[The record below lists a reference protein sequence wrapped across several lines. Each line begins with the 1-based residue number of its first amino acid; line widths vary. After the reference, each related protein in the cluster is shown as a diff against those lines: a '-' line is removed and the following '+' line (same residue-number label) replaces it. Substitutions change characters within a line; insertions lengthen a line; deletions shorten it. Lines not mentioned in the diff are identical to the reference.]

1 MTGEKAML
9 NHRVHA
15 YIKVM
20 VGFVAMFASVQ
31 AQGEIVNGDGQPVNE
46 GPFAEI
52 VYIDIG
58 PDETIECT
66 AADPGY
72 AYLDEDANGEETLS
86 ENDSVPRIVVEPP
99 GIRVFRF
106 VESGLPQIIAEV
118 YFDEDALGLDG
129 HDYVAAGP
137 FSTTPPPEQIVTLI
151 NDMGETEVLL
161 LENTYDPDL
170 NIDCTVFIL
179 DTEYQEG
186 YYLDTTGQ
194 AVKKK
199 AVKRKVAKA
208 NKRKVNKKKAKKKA
222 AAKRKKAKR
231 KYAG

>member
-1 MTGEKAML
+1 MINNRL
-9 NHRVHA
+9 HV
-15 YIKVM
+15 YIKLM
-20 VGFVAMFASVQ
+20 VGFVAMFAFVQ
-31 AQGEIVNGDGQPVNE
+31 AQGQNVNGDGLLTQQ
-46 GPFAEI
+46 GPFAEV
-52 VYIDIG
+52 VYVDIG

-66 AADPGY
+66 AAQYGY
-72 AYLDEDANGEETLS
+72 ALLDEEENGEQILPES
-86 ENDSVPRIVVEPP
+86 DSVPQIVIEPP

-106 VESGLPQIIAEV
+106 VEYGPPQVVAEV

-137 FSTTPPPEQIVTLI
+137 FSTTSPPPSEQIVILN
-151 NDMGETEVLL
+151 NDMGETEVLV

-170 NIDCTVFIL
+170 NIDCTVFMV
-179 DTEYQEG
+179 DPEYSEG

-208 NKRKVNKKKAKKKA
+208 NKRKVNKKKAKRKA

-231 KYAG
+231 KAAG

>member
-1 MTGEKAML
+1 MI

-15 YIKVM
+15 FIKVM
-20 VGFVAMFASVQ
+20 VGFVAMFAFVP
-31 AQGEIVNGDGQPVNE
+31 AQGEIVNGDGMHTQQ
-46 GPFAEI
+46 GPFAEV

-72 AYLDEDANGEETLS
+72 AYLDEDANGEETLP
-86 ENDSVPRIVVEPP
+86 ENDTVPQIVIEPP

-106 VESGLPQIIAEV
+106 VESGLPHVVAEG

-137 FSTTPPPEQIVTLI
+137 FTTTPSPEQIVILN

-170 NIDCTVFIL
+170 NIDCTVFMV
-179 DTEYQEG
+179 DPEYTEG

-208 NKRKVNKKKAKKKA
+208 NKRKVHK
-222 AAKRKKAKR
+222 KKAKR
-231 KYAG
+231 KAAVKRKKATKRKATTG